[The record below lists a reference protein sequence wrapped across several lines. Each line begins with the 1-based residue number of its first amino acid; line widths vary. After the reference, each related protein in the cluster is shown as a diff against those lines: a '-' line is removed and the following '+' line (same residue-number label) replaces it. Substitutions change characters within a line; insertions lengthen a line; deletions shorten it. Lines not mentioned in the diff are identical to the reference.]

1 MADVSY
7 ALFAGSAHASARTTH
22 QGGLYADYPTMSARV
37 AANGR
42 TGETTRLQRVP
53 RRGERMMGFEPTT
66 FCMANG

>member
-22 QGGLYADYPTMSARV
+22 QGGLNADYPTMSARV

-42 TGETTRLQRVP
+42 TGEPLVCSVFL
-53 RRGERMMGFEPTT
+53 GERMMGFEPTT
-66 FCMANG
+66 FGMANG